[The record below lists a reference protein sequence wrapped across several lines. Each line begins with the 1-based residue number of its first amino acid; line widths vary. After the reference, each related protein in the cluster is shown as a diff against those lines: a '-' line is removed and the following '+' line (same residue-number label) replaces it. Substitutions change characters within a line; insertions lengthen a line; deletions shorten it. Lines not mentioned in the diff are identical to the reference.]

1 MLNILFNRIKC
12 CFFWSLPLLVLTI
25 ASCGRPFVKK
35 APKDKFYLYKNS
47 IEIKG
52 GHFSK
57 SEKTNLIQK
66 LNVQLDDSS
75 KIKISQYLFF
85 VNIIKHPLDY
95 DSSSTRVSAEN
106 MIASLFH
113 SGYYNAYVKTKTD
126 TIKRKIIVHYEV
138 NTSNPT
144 LIDTLTYQFKTS
156 ELQELGNSIKQST
169 YLLKNTAIT
178 KIGVL
183 TELNRIVDSFR
194 NNGYYKFTAAD
205 LKVYG
210 DTSIEALTSIS
221 DDPFEQFRFIAH
233 AQEMRDSPKI
243 KVSIVINPPDD
254 YTRLKK
260 YFINNIIIYPDFP
273 VQKNTNDSSINAIQ
287 TNYFLFKQHHKS
299 FNFSLFEKLISFR
312 KGDIF
317 RQSEYYKSIYNLS
330 KTGAWQSINIQ
341 IEDDKENDSMVNLI
355 IQLVPANKL
364 GFETALEVSYSA
376 SNSTNVLGGNLFGL
390 SGNISLTNRNV
401 AKESV
406 RMVQNIRAGI
416 ELNNNTGSNSSII
429 NSNELSYSNTT
440 SFPRLLF
447 PFIPNLFNKKN
458 EYNNGETYIGLQSNY
473 ITRLNLFKLQS
484 TNLSFGWTGYNKKG
498 WKWNWTSLNFGY
510 SNLINKTDS
519 FEAILTKNPF
529 LRSSYNT
536 ALVNGMGISFY
547 KLISGLK
554 HPNSQSKELSIRF
567 NAEESGLT
575 WGLLPIFNKNKR
587 RFIKEDIEI
596 KHSIR
601 YSKTSLA
608 FRGFAGIGIP
618 LIGTDPNKT
627 LPLFK
632 QYFGGGSN
640 SMRAWPVRGIGP
652 GGNALIPYSADRTNF
667 NDRTGDIQLEINSE
681 FRYDIARIIPNTLT
695 LRGAIFSDIGNVWNT
710 RNSKLDGSADTS
722 QFQFKNIYKQ
732 TGISAGTGFRLDF
745 NYFIVRFDLGFR
757 IKRPELFYQND
768 GWKLPDINLD
778 DCLKKIFTRGSN
790 DEYRRWRYENFNF
803 TIGIGYPF

>member
-1 MLNILFNRIKC
+1 MLFA
-12 CFFWSLPLLVLTI
+12 
-25 ASCGRPFVKK
+25 ASCGKPFVKK

-47 IEIKG
+47 IEIKARDV
-52 GHFSK
+52 SK

-66 LNVQLDDSS
+66 LNVQLDDNS
-75 KIKISQYLFF
+75 KIKIKQYLFF
-85 VNIIKHPLDY
+85 VNIIKHPIIY
-95 DSSSTRVSAEN
+95 DSSSTRKSAEN
-106 MIASLFH
+106 IIASLFH
-113 SGYYNAYVKTKTD
+113 SGFYNASVNTKTD
-126 TIKRKIIVHYEV
+126 TVKKKITVQYQV
-138 NTSNPT
+138 NTGNPT
-144 LIDTLTYQFKTS
+144 LIDSLYYQFDTP
-156 ELQELGNSIKQST
+156 ELQGLGKSIKQST
-169 YLLKNTAIT
+169 FLIKNTAIT

-194 NNGYYKFTAAD
+194 NNGFYKFTAAD

-210 DTSIEALTSIS
+210 DTSIEALTSLS
-221 DDPFEQFRFIAH
+221 DDPFEQFRSIAH
-233 AQEMRDSPKI
+233 AQEMKDSPKI
-243 KVSIVINPPDD
+243 KISIAVNPPDD

-260 YFINNIIIYPDFP
+260 YYINKIIIYPDIQISNLLP
-273 VQKNTNDSSINAIQ
+273 DSNLNFFQ
-287 TNYFLFKQHHKS
+287 TNYFTIVQHKKN
-299 FNFSLFEKLISFR
+299 FNFSLFEKLISLR
-312 KGDIF
+312 NGQVF
-317 RQSEYYKSIYNLS
+317 RQTDYYKTIYNLS

-341 IEDDKENDSMVNLI
+341 IEDDQEKDSMVNLI
-355 IQLVPANKL
+355 IQLVPANKY

-406 RMVQNIRAGI
+406 RMVHNIRAGI

-429 NSNELSYSNTT
+429 NSNEISYGNTT

-447 PFIPNLFNKKN
+447 PFIPNLLKKKN
-458 EYNNGETYIGLQSNY
+458 EYNTGETFIGLNSNY

-484 TNLSFGWTGYNKKG
+484 TNLSFGWTGLNKKG

-554 HPNSQSKELSIRF
+554 HPKSQSKEFSIRL

-601 YSKTSLA
+601 YLKTALA

-618 LIGTDPNKT
+618 LMGTDPNKT

-652 GGNALIPYSADRTNF
+652 GGNPLIPYSADRTNF

-695 LRGAIFSDIGNVWNT
+695 LRGAIFSDIGNIWNT
-710 RNSKLDGSADTS
+710 RNSKSDGSADSS
-722 QFQFKNIYKQ
+722 QFQFKNVYKQ

-768 GWKLPDINLD
+768 GWKLPNINLD
-778 DCLKKIFTRGSN
+778 DCLKKIFTRGTN

>member
-1 MLNILFNRIKC
+1 MFINRLKRNLSAAL
-12 CFFWSLPLLVLTI
+12 WSFPFLLMMI
-25 ASCGRPFVKK
+25 ASCGRPFVKN
-35 APKDKFYLYKNS
+35 APKDKFYLYKNN
-47 IEIKG
+47 IDIKG
-52 GHFSK
+52 GNFSK

-75 KIKISQYLFF
+75 KVKIKQYLLFLKT
-85 VNIIKHPLDY
+85 IKHPLAY
-95 DSSSTRVSAEN
+95 DSSSTRKSAEN

-113 SGYYNAYVKTKTD
+113 SGYYNASVKTNTD
-126 TIKRKIIVHYEV
+126 TFKRKITVHYEV
-138 NTSNPT
+138 NPGNLT
-144 LIDTLTYQFKTS
+144 LIDSVYYLFKTP
-156 ELQELGNSIKQST
+156 ELQEFGKLIKPST
-169 YLLKNTAIT
+169 YLANNTAIT

-210 DTSIEALTSIS
+210 DTSIEALTSLS
-221 DDPFEQFRFIAH
+221 DDPFEQFRSIAH
-233 AQEMRDSPKI
+233 AQAMRDSPKI
-243 KVSIVINPPDD
+243 NISIAINPPDD

-260 YFINNIIIYPDFP
+260 YFINNIIIYPDIQ
-273 VQKNTNDSSINAIQ
+273 VSNNLNDSDTTDIQ
-287 TNYFLFKQHHKS
+287 TDHFLIKQHHKI
-299 FNFSLFEKLISFR
+299 FNFSLFEKLISLR
-312 KGDIF
+312 KGQVF
-317 RQSEYYKSIYNLS
+317 RQTEYYKTIYNLS
-330 KTGAWQSINIQ
+330 KAGAWQSINIQ
-341 IEDDKENDSMVNLI
+341 IEDDKEKDSMVNLI
-355 IQLVPANKL
+355 VQLIPANKY

-390 SGNISLTNRNV
+390 SGNVSLTNRNV

-406 RMVQNIRAGI
+406 RMIQNIRAGI
-416 ELNNNTGSNSSII
+416 ELNNNTGSNSNII
-429 NSNELSYSNTT
+429 NSNELSYRNTT

-447 PFIPNLFNKKN
+447 PFIPNLLKKKN
-458 EYNNGETYIGLQSNY
+458 EYITGETFIGLNSNY

-484 TNLSFGWTGYNKKG
+484 TGLSFGWTGYNKKG
-498 WKWNWTSLNFGY
+498 WKWNWNSLNFGY

-519 FEAILTKNPF
+519 FEAVLTSNPF

-536 ALVNGMGISFY
+536 ALVNGMGVSFY
-547 KLISGLK
+547 KIFTGIR
-554 HPNSQSKELSIRF
+554 HPNSQSKEFSIRL

-587 RFIKEDIEI
+587 RFIKQDIEV
-596 KHSIR
+596 KHNIR
-601 YSKTSLA
+601 YSKTALA
-608 FRGFAGIGIP
+608 FRGFAGIGVP
-618 LIGTDPNKT
+618 LMGTDPNKT

-652 GGNALIPYSADRTNF
+652 GGNPLIPYSTDRNNF
-667 NDRTGDIQLEINSE
+667 NDRTGDIQFELNSE
-681 FRYDIARIIPNTLT
+681 LRYDIARIIPNTLT
-695 LRGAIFSDIGNVWNT
+695 LRGAVFSDIGNVWNT
-710 RNSKLDGSADTS
+710 RNSKMNGSADTS
-722 QFQFKNIYKQ
+722 QFQFKNFYRQ
-732 TGISAGTGFRLDF
+732 LGVSAGTGFRLDF

-768 GWKLPDINLD
+768 GWKLPNINLD
-778 DCLKKIFTRGSN
+778 DCLKKIFTRGAN